1 MQFIEKNSFNVRSAI
16 YQLKKEDSEIE
27 FTLFPMVHIGSENFY
42 QQIAEKPSQCD
53 LILAEGVG
61 SKKANFLTISYRIVK
76 LIKRVDLITQ
86 NEGIKLSQFKDE
98 IFNADISGKDF
109 DKSWTSMSFYFRFLL
124 FIFIPFYSIYMT
136 VFGLREIIAENI
148 ATEDL
153 PDSKETLFQDDNT
166 EKLDEVLVGE
176 RDKILIE
183 NIKRAISD
191 NQEIKKKIGILYG
204 AVHMRN
210 IVSFLMN
217 DLNYKIADSEWL
229 VVFDL

>member
-27 FTLFPMVHIGSENFY
+27 FVLFPMVHIGSEKFY
-42 QQIAEKPSQCD
+42 QKVSEKLSQCD
-53 LILAEGVG
+53 LILAEGVN
-61 SKKANFLTISYRIVK
+61 SKKVNFLTISYRVVK
-76 LIKRVDLITQ
+76 FMKRVDLVTQ
-86 NEGIKLSQFKDE
+86 NEGLNFSQFKDK
-98 IFNADISGKDF
+98 IFNSDICRKDF
-109 DKSWTSMSFYFRFLL
+109 DKNWTSISFYFRFLL
-124 FIFIPFYSIYMT
+124 FLFIPFYSFYMMI
-136 VFGLREIIAENI
+136 FGSREIIAKNI

-153 PDSKETLFQDDNT
+153 PDSNEIFFQDDKT
-166 EKLDEVLVGE
+166 DKLDEVLIDK

-183 NIKRAISD
+183 NIRKAISN
-191 NQEIKKKIGILYG
+191 NQEVKTRIGILYG

-210 IVSFLMN
+210 IVNYLMN